1 MFVHYVSKLTA
12 LRKELLQQNTTMSQ
26 SLGYTIKVGREKN
39 LLQKVIFAERSV
51 LLILVVNPTNEKVNE
66 NLNTVDV

>member
-1 MFVHYVSKLTA
+1 MFVHYVSKLTP

-39 LLQKVIFAERSV
+39 VLQKVIFAERSV